1 MTTRSLIVGLA
12 LAGAVATQAGAVPL
26 RDGAAL
32 GEGVPAAPLVEVK
45 KGGWKHGGHPGR
57 HLGWYGN
64 PGKRKGWYK
73 KGGPR
78 FF

>member
-32 GEGVPAAPLVEVK
+32 GEGAPAAPL
-45 KGGWKHGGHPGR
+45 R
-57 HLGWYGN
+57 
-64 PGKRKGWYK
+64 
-73 KGGPR
+73 
-78 FF
+78 